1 MFTKA
6 VLCMNIME
14 PTPSHYSHKGKD
26 KDREGVSTRK
36 GQPIASVANQWI
48 PYIWINSIRRAHLL
62 SSIVPM
68 SNKVSLGI

>member
-26 KDREGVSTRK
+26 KEREDMSTSK
-36 GQPIASVANQWI
+36 GQPIASVANQ
-48 PYIWINSIRRAHLL
+48 
-62 SSIVPM
+62 
-68 SNKVSLGI
+68 